1 MKKWFSLMLVLI
13 MCLSMTACGTSGS
26 GVQAPVQTSNIPE
39 YLPGAVVKT
48 DVAEITILEAAFCE
62 KAQLIDALP
71 KPAYNTAG
79 EGRIVFAMRAQITNT
94 TEKDLV
100 LFDDLKINICYGG
113 DQSFGCSKG
122 GNYTSSDPLYKI
134 LPGGSSGEY
143 ILCGRVPVETYRA
156 NNGFYVDFNGEKLG
170 FSYGEIQVY
179 NTMGYQDGDNVS
191 VSMETVIASAGV
203 APADEAESKTPVTE
217 SMEAFSFAL
226 EDARV
231 DNSGSSLKIEAKI
244 RNNSDYHFVSVVF
257 DGVILDHNGDILENC
272 GFIYSNGLEAGQAG
286 WSYIPVRET
295 STVEH
300 MAAVKLITVWYKDD
314 PQAPSHNLRY
324 DLPEPIVIDLTRLA
338 TK

>member
-1 MKKWFSLMLVLI
+1 MV
-13 MCLSMTACGTSGS
+13 ACAKTEN
-26 GVQAPVQTSNIPE
+26 AAHTPVPPSNISW

-48 DVAEITILEAAFCE
+48 NVGEITILEAAFCE

-100 LFDDLKINICYGG
+100 LFDDLKINICYGK

-134 LPGGSSGEY
+134 LPAGTSAEY
-143 ILCGRVPVETYRA
+143 ILCGRVPVETYQA
-156 NNGFYVDFNGEKLG
+156 NEWFSVDFNGEKLG
-170 FSYGEIQVY
+170 FSHGDVQVY
-179 NTMGYQDGDNVS
+179 NTMGYQDSDNAAAA
-191 VSMETVIASAGV
+191 METVIASAGV
-203 APADEAESKTPVTE
+203 APADEAGGKTPVTE
-217 SMEAFSFAL
+217 NMEAFSFAL
-226 EDARV
+226 EDASV
-231 DNSGSSLKIEAKI
+231 DESGSSLKIEAKI
-244 RNNSDYHFVSVVF
+244 RNNSDYAFVSVVF
-257 DGVILDHNGDILENC
+257 NGVILDHNGDILENC
-272 GFIYSNGLEAGQAG
+272 GFIYGNGLEAGQAG

-295 STVEH
+295 ATVEN
-300 MAAVKLITVWYKDD
+300 MASVKLITVWYKDD

-324 DLPEPIVIDLTRLA
+324 DLPEPLFIDLTRLG